1 MYFVSHFEILPMLV
15 LRRSACFR
23 CRLNRHSKDEQTA
36 ALSDSPECLLF
47 IRTLGFPDVRSRPYF
62 IVVMTEILIP
72 FQFTHF

>member
-1 MYFVSHFEILPMLV
+1 MKQLD
-15 LRRSACFR
+15 
-23 CRLNRHSKDEQTA
+23 N
-36 ALSDSPECLLF
+36 SPECLLF

>member
-1 MYFVSHFEILPMLV
+1 MRRCGVDLDCYFKVPCLKIERMISG
-15 LRRSACFR
+15 
-23 CRLNRHSKDEQTA
+23 A
-36 ALSDSPECLLF
+36 AKFDSPECLLF

>member
-1 MYFVSHFEILPMLV
+1 MLGWMTYA
-15 LRRSACFR
+15 SAN
-23 CRLNRHSKDEQTA
+23 LGSD
-36 ALSDSPECLLF
+36 LLDSPECLLF